1 MIIFDQDENEF
12 ISNTYILPATI
23 EKLKWKFDY
32 SDAINTARKFMLK
45 SDQRVSQKNV
55 VLMFELVLIIKPK
68 GKQKDDESEED
79 TLYQLT
85 NGWGSISLNDLF
97 LRGKVQKVYLC
108 GGSPANIVEIDKKVI
123 KPTEAKKKGFGL
135 FGNTA

>member
-68 GKQKDDESEED
+68 G
-79 TLYQLT
+79 
-85 NGWGSISLNDLF
+85 
-97 LRGKVQKVYLC
+97 
-108 GGSPANIVEIDKKVI
+108 
-123 KPTEAKKKGFGL
+123 
-135 FGNTA
+135 